1 MPHNRTGDNM
11 ESKQNT
17 DSMTEEELDQAQ
29 PSTEETEAE
38 TPDLQTQLDEAMAD
52 VQKYKD
58 EYIRTHADFEN
69 SKKRLEKEKATA
81 VAFANEGF
89 ASDMLGVLDSLEK
102 ALESASELDTSSEG
116 MKNFIEGIELTYD
129 QVLKALSRNGV
140 EQIDTQGEFDP
151 NLHQALM
158 QVDSDEHKTGEIVT
172 VMQKGYT
179 IKDRILRPAM
189 ISTAK

>member
-1 MPHNRTGDNM
+1 M
-11 ESKQNT
+11 ESKQNIDNT
-17 DSMTEEELDQAQ
+17 TQEELDQAQ
-29 PSTEETEAE
+29 PSTDETETE
-38 TPDLQTQLDEAMAD
+38 TQTTDLQAQLDEAMAD

-58 EYIRTHADFEN
+58 EYVRTHADFEN

-89 ASDMLGVLDSLEK
+89 AGDMLSVLDSLEK
-102 ALESASELDTSSEG
+102 ALESASELDADSEG

-140 EQIDTQGEFDP
+140 EQIDTKGEFDP
-151 NLHQALM
+151 NLHQVLM

-179 IKDRILRPAM
+179 IKDRVLRPAM
-189 ISTAK
+189 VSTAK